1 MSRFSM
7 TTAIAGAATA
17 LLLVAGAPLAG
28 AVTSDA
34 AEPRIVTYD
43 ASQAEE
49 FQAAIDE
56 AAETWNGQVANVKLE
71 KATDGQADLTV
82 LADDGWPRAQTESLG
97 VGTVWMGRQAVNEGH
112 HIPRIATHEIGHIL
126 GLPDDRTGVCEDLMS
141 GASAG
146 TDCQNNLPN
155 PTEKAQVDEN
165 FAQGLVIAPQLFT
178 EAPAL
183 AGR

>member
-1 MSRFSM
+1 MPRFSM
-7 TTAIAGAATA
+7 TTALAGAASA
-17 LLLVAGAPLAG
+17 ILLVTGAPLAG
-28 AVTSDA
+28 AVSGEA
-34 AEPRIVTYD
+34 AEPHIVTYD

-56 AAETWNGQVANVKLE
+56 AAEVWNGQLSNVKLE

-82 LADDGWPRAQTESLG
+82 LADDEWPRAQTESLG
-97 VGTVWMGRQAVNEGH
+97 VGTVWMGRQAVDEGH
-112 HIPRIATHEIGHIL
+112 HIPRIATHEIGHIF

-146 TDCQNNLPN
+146 TDCKNNLAN
-155 PTEKAQVDEN
+155 PEEKAQIEEN
-165 FAQGLVIAPQLFT
+165 FAQGAEIEPRLFT